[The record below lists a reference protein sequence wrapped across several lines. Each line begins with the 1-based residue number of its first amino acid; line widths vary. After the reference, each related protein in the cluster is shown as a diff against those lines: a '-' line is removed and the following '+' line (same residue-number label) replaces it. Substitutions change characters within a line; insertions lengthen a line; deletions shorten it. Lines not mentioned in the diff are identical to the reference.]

1 MERVLIKTEKIN
13 GLNNLGRRMKLISKP
28 QEGEYAPYAI
38 MYIKLVPDGLILQ
51 HLRSTIDT
59 SCAFYQAIPKEKLD
73 KPHQAGEWTIKE
85 ILLHVID
92 DERIYAYR
100 ALRAARGDET
110 ELPGFDQD
118 AYVPCSE
125 ANSRSLDSLLDEF
138 IGVRMA
144 TIRLFENLPDAA
156 WRRSV
161 VANGHLVTVRA
172 LAYHLAGHEL
182 HHIESIRENY
192 LGNSG

>member
-1 MERVLIKTEKIN
+1 MQV
-13 GLNNLGRRMKLISKP
+13 ISKP
-28 QEGEYAPYAI
+28 LEGEYAPYAI
-38 MYIKLVPDGLILQ
+38 MYIKLLPDDGLILK
-51 HLRSTIDT
+51 HLRDAIDKAL
-59 SCAFYQAIPKEKLD
+59 AFYGAIPAEKLD

-100 ALRAARGDET
+100 ALRAARSDKT
-110 ELPGFDQD
+110 ELPGFDQEIF
-118 AYVPCSE
+118 AANSQ

-138 IGVRMA
+138 VSVRLA
-144 TIRLFENLPDAA
+144 TLSLFENLPNDA
-156 WRRSV
+156 WERQIM
-161 VANGHLVTVRA
+161 ANGHPVSVRA

-192 LGNSG
+192 L